1 MRQLSD
7 SDLIPSNKCLILYQ
21 MVSLYIKFATKSPIS
36 RTIIK
41 S

>member
-7 SDLIPSNKCLILYQ
+7 SDLPSNKCLILYQ
-21 MVSLYIKFATKSPIS
+21 MVSLYVKFATKSPIS

-41 S
+41 L